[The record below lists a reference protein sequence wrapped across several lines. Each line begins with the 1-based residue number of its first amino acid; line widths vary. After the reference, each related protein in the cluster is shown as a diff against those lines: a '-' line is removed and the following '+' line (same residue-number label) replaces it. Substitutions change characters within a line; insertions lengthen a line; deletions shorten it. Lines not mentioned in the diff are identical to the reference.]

1 MLFKGN
7 FIAIFTWYLENK
19 YLIMDNIIKKIEAL
33 IFVSGE
39 PISIKKI
46 SSILNLDF
54 SETKKYIKD
63 LINKYKKLNLG
74 FELVE
79 INLSVQ
85 FVVKSEFDVVVDK
98 LLDNDKKKLLSSSE
112 LEVLSI
118 IAYKQPVTR
127 KDIFSIRGIKS
138 DRLIKN
144 LLELSLIKE
153 NGYRDTIGLPTLY
166 VTTDVFLMKFGLKSL
181 NDLPNIES
189 FENKIDNL
197 FD

>member
-1 MLFKGN
+1 
-7 FIAIFTWYLENK
+7 
-19 YLIMDNIIKKIEAL
+19 MDNIIKKIEAL